1 MPRPPAARAPRRRSS
16 RPSTPSRA
24 ADWQCPDSRTF
35 VRLIAS
41 ASTSIAWASATV
53 PLHPTVSLITAQ
65 AVSIF
70 PIGALTWMPATRS
83 RTRAT
88 DSRAI

>member
-1 MPRPPAARAPRRRSS
+1 MNLLGDFRRQ
-16 RPSTPSRA
+16 TIG
-24 ADWQCPDSRTF
+24 QTF
-35 VRLIAS
+35 HVYLGSVIVINIIILS
-41 ASTSIAWASATV
+41 PYPWPV
-53 PLHPTVSLITAQ
+53 EFVHSLITAQ
-65 AVSIF
+65 AVSIL